1 MEVEFA
7 CPVVRTVNQ
16 EGSKTDVVAELV
28 GSQEGVLEERCT
40 DAVSLYSSI
49 DGKPREEKDGTRV
62 RASTGFEGI
71 WECAAFYCSHRQGV
85 ETKRLWFLPR
95 DENASVTF
103 SMVLPCE
110 AVEPIVD
117 LGVARLES

>member
-1 MEVEFA
+1 MEVELT
-7 CPVVRTVNQ
+7 CPVVRAVDQ

-40 DAVSLYSSI
+40 DAVSLYASI

-71 WECAAFYCSHRQGV
+71 WEFTAFFCSHRQGV
-85 ETKRLWFLPR
+85 EAERFGFLR
-95 DENASVTF
+95 CDENASISGAVI
-103 SMVLPCE
+103 LPRE

-117 LGVARLES
+117 LGVSRLEA